1 MKIKTII
8 GLILAAAILVGL
20 CSCAGSQTGASEKTV
35 QTGSADNTVQASAAS
50 NTDSERTGVDIDDT
64 EVLLADNVGEA
75 ETNGNSLGNAVMV
88 PDEGKLAAVTYSPL
102 GGAVFLEL
110 QDSAGNLWRLDIP
123 ENALPYGENITM
135 QLSKSITSDVVSG
148 ELNSGVILEP
158 EGLQFTIP
166 ATLTIKGPAAAD
178 QTYIFYGDHAG
189 DNLNFAQPKVDADS
203 LKVTVGHFS
212 SYIVYQ
218 PIGDSQIQEAADLA
232 AESYKAVLDEVK
244 TFLKTSVSAPPIP
257 ADYSFEC
264 KEEDGEN
271 ASQLRNRALDAYI
284 NSVMQPESDLAR
296 RLLGSGYEVAK
307 LGGETDAFYY
317 AGLLLERDLKKADKL
332 IRTYMNDNDKL
343 IPVMNLTFKVMK
355 EMQALGVDVPSGY
368 LQTFSEWMARAA
380 DEQIRKIREDHN
392 YKALGPAI
400 ALAKGSAIMESDFSA
415 SIQFTQKFMEK
426 IKKAMTFKVK
436 YEASLFAGH
445 ANQKMTLEGEAEV
458 LFLDENN
465 ENSYTGTGK
474 GKYLSYSHSGPWVT
488 TIDFPNEYPVKIK
501 FIDFS
506 PCTSKKVKVQVDTI
520 GSKNEV
526 WYNSVLDEKITDQ
539 YSFVNFMADELFNE
553 YKKESGEFVFEVP
566 FHNKNVIMGDG
577 SFAKT
582 ATINYPEDGN
592 ASGSISYR
600 LEIRH
605 TPK

>member
-1 MKIKTII
+1 MKIKPII
-8 GLILAAAILVGL
+8 SSILLTAILAGL
-20 CSCAGSQTGASEKTV
+20 CSCAGSQTGP
-35 QTGSADNTVQASAAS
+35 ADNTVQTGAADNTVSEKPGSHIDDPGVLLSENAEETTSSGYSLGSAAM
-50 NTDSERTGVDIDDT
+50 TPDDS
-64 EVLLADNVGEA
+64 
-75 ETNGNSLGNAVMV
+75 
-88 PDEGKLAAVTYSPL
+88 KLAAVTYSPL
-102 GGAVFLEL
+102 EGAVFLEL
-110 QDSAGNLWRLDIP
+110 QDSSGNSWRLDIP

-135 QLSKSITSDVVSG
+135 QLSENITSDAVSG
-148 ELNSGVILEP
+148 KLNSGVILKP

-166 ATLTIKGPAAAD
+166 ATLTIKGPAAND
-178 QTYIFYGDHAG
+178 QTYVFSGDHAG

-203 LKVTVGHFS
+203 LKVTVEHFS
-212 SYIVYQ
+212 AYIVYQ

-232 AESYKAVLDEVK
+232 TESYKTVLDEVK
-244 TFLKTSVSAPPIP
+244 AFLKTPVSAPPIP

-264 KEEDGEN
+264 KEGDGEN
-271 ASQLRNRALDAYI
+271 ASQYRNRALDAYI
-284 NSVMQPESDLAR
+284 SSVMQPESDLAR

-317 AGLLLERDLKKADKL
+317 AGLLLKRDLKKADKL

-355 EMQALGVDVPSGY
+355 EMQALGLDVPLGY
-368 LQTFSEWMARAA
+368 IQTFSEWMARAA
-380 DEQIRKIREDHN
+380 DEQIRKIREEHN

-415 SIQFTQKFMEK
+415 STKFTQKFMEK

-436 YEASLFAGH
+436 YEASLFSGI

-458 LFLDENN
+458 LFLDGNN
-465 ENSYTGTGK
+465 ENYYTGTGK
-474 GKYLSYSHSGPWVT
+474 GKYLSYSHSGPSVT

-506 PCTSKKVKVQVDTI
+506 PCTSEKIKVQVDTI

-526 WYNSVLDEKITDQ
+526 WYNPELDERFADQ

-553 YKKESGEFVFEVP
+553 YKNESGEFVFEVP
-566 FHNKNVIMGDG
+566 FHNNNIITGDG
-577 SFAKT
+577 SFVKT
-582 ATINYPEDGN
+582 GTVNYPEDGN
-592 ASGSISYR
+592 ASGSISYK

>member
-1 MKIKTII
+1 MKIKPII
-8 GLILAAAILVGL
+8 SLILSAVILAGL
-20 CSCAGSQTGASEKTV
+20 CSCAGSQTV
-35 QTGSADNTVQASAAS
+35 PADNTVSEKPSAHIDDPGVLLSENAEETTGSGYSLGSAAM
-50 NTDSERTGVDIDDT
+50 TPDDS
-64 EVLLADNVGEA
+64 
-75 ETNGNSLGNAVMV
+75 
-88 PDEGKLAAVTYSPL
+88 KLAAVSYSPL

-110 QDSAGNLWRLDIP
+110 QDSSGNLWHLDIP

-135 QLSKSITSDVVSG
+135 QLSENITSDVVSG
-148 ELNSGVILEP
+148 KLNAGVILEP

-178 QTYIFYGDHAG
+178 QTYVFSGDHAG

-203 LKVTVGHFS
+203 LKVTVQHFS

-244 TFLKTSVSAPPIP
+244 AFLKTPVSAPLIP

-271 ASQLRNRALDAYI
+271 ASQYRNRALDAYI

-317 AGLLLERDLKKADKL
+317 AGLLIERDLKKADKL

-355 EMQALGVDVPSGY
+355 EMQALGLDVPSGY

-380 DEQIRKIREDHN
+380 DEQIRKIREEHN

-415 SIQFTQKFMEK
+415 STQFTQKFMEK

-436 YEASLFAGH
+436 YEASLFSGI
-445 ANQKMTLEGEAEV
+445 ANQKITLEGEAEV
-458 LFLDENN
+458 LFLDGNN
-465 ENSYTGTGK
+465 ENYYTGTGK
-474 GKYLSYSHSGPWVT
+474 GKYLSYSHSGPSVT
-488 TIDFPNEYPVKIK
+488 TIDFPNEYPVKMK
-501 FIDFS
+501 FVDFS
-506 PCTSKKVKVQVDTI
+506 PCTSEKIKVQVDTI

-526 WYNSVLDEKITDQ
+526 WYNPELDERFADQ
-539 YSFVNFMADELFNE
+539 YGFVNFMAGELFNE
-553 YKKESGEFVFEVP
+553 YKNESGEFVFEVP
-566 FHNKNVIMGDG
+566 FHNNNVIMGDG
-577 SFAKT
+577 SFVMT
-582 ATINYPEDGN
+582 DTVNYPEEGN
-592 ASGSISYR
+592 ASGSISYK